1 MRRIRFARILCPID
15 FSPQSK
21 PAFEQA
27 CAIAREDHAELRLLY
42 VMEPGEAPFTA
53 RLDGAMHQSVMDRL
67 RRFLKDA
74 RCEDIRTGAAIR
86 EGQAAREILRVASRF
101 RADLIV
107 MGAGVGRE
115 YNGSSVGLGHVA
127 RVVADRA
134 LCPVLM
140 VPNSSRHESAGTF
153 RQIVCATDTDPA
165 SLAVVGQALSLA
177 QESQGHL
184 TLIHVEPEPSG
195 DDLYSAL
202 ASTIPHDALNW
213 CDTRIVVTSG
223 NPALAIVELA
233 GTVGADLIV
242 VGPPRAVSSVAH
254 AVAANATSPVLIAH
268 DAPGQTGQI
277 ASPKDVEVAMA

>member
-1 MRRIRFARILCPID
+1 MRRIRFARVLCPVD
-15 FSPQSK
+15 FSSQSK
-21 PAFEQA
+21 PAFERA
-27 CAIAREDHAELRLLY
+27 CAIARQDHAELRLLY

-67 RRFLKDA
+67 RTFLKDA
-74 RCEDIRTGAAIR
+74 GCEDIRTGAAIR
-86 EGQAAREILRVASRF
+86 EGQAAREILRFASRLG
-101 RADLIV
+101 ADLIV

-115 YNGSSVGLGHVA
+115 HNGASGGLGHVA
-127 RVVADRA
+127 RLVVDRA

-140 VPNSSRHESAGTF
+140 VPSSSRHESAGRF

-165 SLAVVGQALSLA
+165 SLGVVGQALSLA

-202 ASTIPHDALNW
+202 ASAIPHDALNW
-213 CDTRIVVTSG
+213 CDARIVVTSG
-223 NPALAIVELA
+223 NPALSIIELA

-242 VGPPRAVSSVAH
+242 VGPPRSISSVAH
-254 AVAANATSPVLIAH
+254 AVAANAPCPVLIAH
-268 DAPGQTGQI
+268 DTLGQTWQL
-277 ASPKDVEVAMA
+277 APRVDLEVATA